1 MRTTHISARVNGH
14 VVSRRSGPSLQE
26 SNVYAVSVKSNVSER
41 ILPRT
46 SGPLSSLTSLDLVR
60 YDLPRVEYQW
70 RHSVEN
76 IVCIATCQ
84 RRTIVESMM
93 VDSQGAGSPRPQRN
107 PTDVFEGCFGAL
119 VCL

>member
-1 MRTTHISARVNGH
+1 MTTIMRTTHISARVDGH

-26 SNVYAVSVKSNVSER
+26 SNVHAVSVKSNVSER

-70 RHSVEN
+70 RHSGEN
-76 IVCIATCQ
+76 IVCIAISGAQ
-84 RRTIVESMM
+84 R
-93 VDSQGAGSPRPQRN
+93 
-107 PTDVFEGCFGAL
+107 
-119 VCL
+119 